1 MSVDSA
7 TFRSTGKA
15 KARLLAPVLPGAP
28 VRLAVMAII
37 HQAELQ
43 PTKLELL
50 EEWLPRQ
57 PWFTEPGTA
66 GLHKVGSYRFD
77 DPAGEVGIET
87 IIVSAGSSTVQVPL
101 TYRAQPRAGAERWLV
116 GTMQH
121 SVLGPRWVYDA
132 CADPI
137 YVAALAASIMLGR
150 PQAEQYLQKEG
161 KLELLAQSV
170 FVHSTGPKL
179 DAVPDVS
186 SATPRTTDAGTAIE
200 AANLHLLVIRR
211 LDLTEQ
217 PVGALTLTG
226 TWEGQKADVK
236 LAAMSEA

>member
-1 MSVDSA
+1 
-7 TFRSTGKA
+7 
-15 KARLLAPVLPGAP
+15 
-28 VRLAVMAII
+28 MAII

-66 GLHKVGSYRFD
+66 GLSKVGSYRFD

-87 IIVSAGSSTVQVPL
+87 IIVSVGTSTVQVPL
-101 TYRAQPRAGAERWLV
+101 TYRARPLPGAEPWLV

-150 PQAEQYLQKEG
+150 PQAEQYLQKG
-161 KLELLAQSV
+161 GTQQLLAQSV

-179 DAVPDVS
+179 DAVPDVT
-186 SATPRTTDAGTAIE
+186 SATPRTIDAGTAIE
-200 AANLHLLVIRR
+200 TAGLHIVVVRR
-211 LDLTEQ
+211 LDLSEQ
-217 PVGALTLTG
+217 PVGRLTLTG
-226 TWEGQKADVK
+226 TWEGQKNDVK
-236 LAAMSEA
+236 LAAVTEP

>member
-1 MSVDSA
+1 
-7 TFRSTGKA
+7 
-15 KARLLAPVLPGAP
+15 
-28 VRLAVMAII
+28 MAII

-50 EEWLPRQ
+50 EGWLPRQ

-66 GLHKVGSYRFD
+66 GLRKVGSYRFD

-87 IIVSAGSSTVQVPL
+87 IIVAVGNSTLQVPL
-101 TYRAQPRAGAERWLV
+101 TYRAQPLAGAEPWLV

-150 PQAEQYLQKEG
+150 PQAEQYLQKG
-161 KLELLAQSV
+161 GTQELLAQSV

-186 SATPRTTDAGTAIE
+186 SSTPRTTDAGTAIE
-200 AANLHLLVIRR
+200 TAGLRLLVVRR
-211 LDLTEQ
+211 LDLSEQ
-217 PVGALTLTG
+217 PVGRLTLAG
-226 TWEGQKADVK
+226 TWEGQEDSVK
-236 LAAMSEA
+236 LAAISGA

>member
-1 MSVDSA
+1 
-7 TFRSTGKA
+7 
-15 KARLLAPVLPGAP
+15 
-28 VRLAVMAII
+28 MAII

-50 EEWLPRQ
+50 EEWLPGQ

-66 GLHKVGSYRFD
+66 GLRKVGSYRFD
-77 DPAGEVGIET
+77 DPAGDVGIET
-87 IIVSAGSSTVQVPL
+87 IIVSVGSSTVQVPL
-101 TYRAQPRAGAERWLV
+101 TYRAQPLAGAEPWLV

-150 PQAEQYLQKEG
+150 PQAEQYLQKGG
-161 KLELLAQSV
+161 KQELLAQSV

-179 DAVPDVS
+179 DAVPDLS
-186 SATPRTTDAGTAIE
+186 SATPRTIDAGTAIE
-200 AANLHLLVIRR
+200 TDGLHLFVARC
-211 LDLTEQ
+211 LDLSAE
-217 PVGALTLTG
+217 PVGQFMLTG
-226 TWEGQKADVK
+226 TWEGQKNSVK
-236 LAAMSEA
+236 LATISDA

>member
-1 MSVDSA
+1 
-7 TFRSTGKA
+7 
-15 KARLLAPVLPGAP
+15 
-28 VRLAVMAII
+28 MAII

-50 EEWLPRQ
+50 EEWLPGQ

-66 GLHKVGSYRFD
+66 GLRKVGSYRFD
-77 DPAGEVGIET
+77 DPAGDVGIET
-87 IIVSAGSSTVQVPL
+87 IIVSVGSSTVQVPL
-101 TYRAQPRAGAERWLV
+101 TYRAQPLAGAEPWLV

-150 PQAEQYLQKEG
+150 PQAEQYLQKGG
-161 KLELLAQSV
+161 KQELLAQSV

-179 DAVPDVS
+179 DAVPDLS
-186 SATPRTTDAGTAIE
+186 SATPRTIDAGTAIE
-200 AANLHLLVIRR
+200 THGLHLFVARC
-211 LDLTEQ
+211 LDLSAE
-217 PVGALTLTG
+217 PVGQFMLTG
-226 TWEGQKADVK
+226 TWEGQKNSVK
-236 LAAMSEA
+236 LATISDA

>member
-1 MSVDSA
+1 
-7 TFRSTGKA
+7 
-15 KARLLAPVLPGAP
+15 
-28 VRLAVMAII
+28 MAII

-57 PWFTEPGTA
+57 PWFTESGTA
-66 GLHKVGSYRFD
+66 GLRKVGSYRFD

-87 IIVSAGSSTVQVPL
+87 MIVSVGSSAVQVPL
-101 TYRAQPRAGAERWLV
+101 TYRAQPLAGAEPWLV

-121 SVLGPRWVYDA
+121 SVLGLRWVYDA

-150 PQAEQYLQKEG
+150 PQAEQYLQKG
-161 KLELLAQSV
+161 GNQELLAQSV
-170 FVHSTGPKL
+170 FVHSTGPIH
-179 DAVPDVS
+179 DAVPEVS

-200 AANLHLLVIRR
+200 TAGLHILVLRR

-217 PVGALTLTG
+217 PAGALTLTG
-226 TWEGQKADVK
+226 TWEGQKGNVK
-236 LAAMSEA
+236 LAAISEA